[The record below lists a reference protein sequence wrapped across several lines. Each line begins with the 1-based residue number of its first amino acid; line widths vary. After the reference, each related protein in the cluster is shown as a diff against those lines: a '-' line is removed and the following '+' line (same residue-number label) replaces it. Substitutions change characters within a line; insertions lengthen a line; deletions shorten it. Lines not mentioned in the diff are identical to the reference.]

1 MDTGTAIRARR
12 KSKPTPFRF
21 GGTRT
26 ASLAGQRVPA
36 IGMGRLLREADMTF
50 NRALREELARHDVTF
65 SQYQHLWQLWKE
77 DGLPQF
83 ELSRRIGIE
92 TASSTSVIDQL
103 ERRGFITRRRDAAD
117 RRRIV
122 VSLTP
127 AGKKLEAPL
136 DACAIAINRRA
147 RSLLSNREITALYD
161 TMRKVIAGLH
171 CK

>member
-1 MDTGTAIRARR
+1 MATRAHR
-12 KSKPTPFRF
+12 KSKTLI
-21 GGTRT
+21 TRRSGPR
-26 ASLAGQRVPA
+26 AVPLPNQRVPE
-36 IGMGRLLREADMTF
+36 IGLGRLLREADMTF
-50 NRALREELARHDVTF
+50 NRTLREELARYDVTF

-103 ERRGFITRRRDAAD
+103 ERQGLISRRRDAVD

-127 AGKKLEAPL
+127 AGKRLETPL
-136 DACAIAINRRA
+136 DACAVAVNRRA
-147 RSLLSNREITALYD
+147 RALLSSREITVLYD
-161 TMRKVIAGLH
+161 MMRKVIAGLRH
-171 CK
+171 K